1 MRSPKAL
8 GLGRGPLWVA
18 SYSKSVSHFKGAE
31 ARLGKM
37 PCLRAVGLDSIL
49 WTVGEPDARSLSSD
63 VFRKVKK
70 LLSAKVSKQGQIG
83 WARREKK

>member
-1 MRSPKAL
+1 
-8 GLGRGPLWVA
+8 
-18 SYSKSVSHFKGAE
+18 
-31 ARLGKM
+31 M

-49 WTVGEPDARSLSSD
+49 WTVGEPFISARSLSSD

-83 WARREKK
+83 WARRKKKRAINSGPMERLLHQSQQGEECQGSRMEKRGLT